1 MRIRTLIDMP
11 RAARI
16 GEIITIRA
24 TIAHP
29 METGYRRGSD
39 GVRLPRNI
47 IRSFHCRIG
56 DREIF
61 RADLFPAVSAN
72 PYLVFHHR
80 VRASGELVFS
90 WRGDQGFAHEER
102 VSLIAQ

>member
-47 IRSFHCRIG
+47 IRSFDCRIG
-56 DREIF
+56 DR
-61 RADLFPAVSAN
+61 RRRRCA
-72 PYLVFHHR
+72 R
-80 VRASGELVFS
+80 T
-90 WRGDQGFAHEER
+90 RGSPCR
-102 VSLIAQ
+102 W